1 MSINSRGNI
10 NEKLGWTFDLYDTN
24 KDGYI
29 SRQEMKH
36 IVNVSNDHFF
46 SFSALVSFL
55 LGKCLL
61 ICAFRKLVW
70 ETFGIKDTM
79 DKT

>member
-29 SRQEMKH
+29 SREEMKH
-36 IVNVSNDHFF
+36 IVNVSD
-46 SFSALVSFL
+46 SWE
-55 LGKCLL
+55 GKTY
-61 ICAFRKLVW
+61 W
-70 ETFGIKDTM
+70 
-79 DKT
+79 